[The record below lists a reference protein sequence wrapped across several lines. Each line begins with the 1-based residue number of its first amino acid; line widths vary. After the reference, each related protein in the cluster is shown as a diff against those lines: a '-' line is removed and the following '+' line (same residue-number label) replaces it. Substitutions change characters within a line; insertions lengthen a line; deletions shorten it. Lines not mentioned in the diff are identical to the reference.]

1 MNRNALS
8 INQSNMAAL
17 SARNN
22 GSNGLL
28 PNAFSAV
35 NNAAKNVGK
44 NVTAA
49 ANTVVNT
56 ANNAVKSVNT
66 ALNNSFKNVGKSVT
80 NGFANAAKNTTQ
92 NLGLSPNTTKNLGL
106 EPAVNAIKNTGTNIA
121 NSLKALNTSLSV
133 PVEESI
139 EAVPSEGLSL
149 GVSLPLILGIGLLV
163 ILLVLF
169 VVFRQR
175 IAMAFQRAYDSIHN
189 RLYGPSET
197 TATTTTGT
205 PVTTSDSSV
214 TLEPG
219 AEAQRIPPPQAT
231 ESVINKVIN
240 ARKTVF
246 NVATNKY
253 TYADAEPLCKALGA
267 ELATYDQ
274 VKKAWDDG
282 ADWCNYGWVKGQ
294 TAVYPTQQKTFDKL
308 QTASTDDE
316 RMACGLP
323 GINGGYMDNPALRF
337 GVNCYGDRPAEKD
350 ADIRNQNMKG
360 DVPLT
365 NEVLEQRK
373 KELRFRTEANE
384 IPLNPYN

>member
-1 MNRNALS
+1 MSVNALS
-8 INQSNMAAL
+8 INRPNMAAL
-17 SARNN
+17 NTRN
-22 GSNGLL
+22 SGLL
-28 PNAFSAV
+28 PNALSTV
-35 NNAAKNVGK
+35 NNAAKNIGK
-44 NVTAA
+44 NVTVA
-49 ANTVVNT
+49 ANNVAVA

-66 ALNNSFKNVGKSVT
+66 ALNSSFTNMGNS
-80 NGFANAAKNTTQ
+80 FANAAK
-92 NLGLSPNTTKNLGL
+92 NTTKNLGL
-106 EPAVNAIKNTGTNIA
+106 EPAMNTIQNATKNTGASIA
-121 NSLKALNTSLSV
+121 NSLKALNTSLSI

-149 GVSLPLILGIGLLV
+149 GISLPLIIGIGLLV
-163 ILLVLF
+163 IILVLF
-169 VVFRQR
+169 VVFRQQ
-175 IAMAFQRAYDSIHN
+175 ITMGLQRAYDSI
-189 RLYGPSET
+189 YGPSLPI
-197 TATTTTGT
+197 A
-205 PVTTSDSSV
+205 PSSDPSV
-214 TLEPG
+214 TLQPG
-219 AEAQRIPPPQAT
+219 GEAQTIPLPPAAAT

-240 ARKTVF
+240 ARKSVF

-308 QTASTDDE
+308 QTAATDDE
-316 RMACGLP
+316 RMSCGLP
-323 GINGGYMDNPALRF
+323 GINGGYMDNPELRF

-350 ADIRNQNMKG
+350 ADIRNQMMKG

-373 KELRFRTEANE
+373 KELRYRTEANQ

>member
-1 MNRNALS
+1 MSTNALS
-8 INQSNMAAL
+8 INQPNMLGL

-22 GSNGLL
+22 GSSGIL
-28 PNAFSAV
+28 PNAFNAV
-35 NNAAKNVGK
+35 NNTAKNVGK
-44 NVTAA
+44 NVAA
-49 ANTVVNT
+49 V

-66 ALNNSFKNVGKSVT
+66 ALNTSFTNMGKVLSPVT
-80 NGFANAAKNTTQ
+80 NSFANAAKNTTQ
-92 NLGLSPNTTKNLGL
+92 NLGLA
-106 EPAVNAIKNTGTNIA
+106 PAVNAIQNATKNTGANIA

-149 GVSLPLILGIGLLV
+149 GVSLPLILGIGLL
-163 ILLVLF
+163 IIALVLF
-169 VVFRQR
+169 IVFRQQ
-175 IAMAFQRAYDSIHN
+175 IAMGLQKAYDAIHDK
-189 RLYGPSET
+189 LYGSSTPAENPVPDPS
-197 TATTTTGT
+197 
-205 PVTTSDSSV
+205 VI
-214 TLEPG
+214 LKPG
-219 AEAQRIPPPQAT
+219 EEEKTIPLPPIAAT

-240 ARKTVF
+240 ARKKVF

-274 VKKAWDDG
+274 VKQAWDDG

-294 TAVYPTQQKTFDKL
+294 TAIYPTQQKTFDKL
-308 QTASTDDE
+308 QTAATDDE
-316 RMACGLP
+316 RMSCGLP
-323 GINGGYMDNPALRF
+323 GINGGYMDNPSLRF

-350 ADIRNQNMKG
+350 ADIRNQMMKG
-360 DVPLT
+360 DIPLT

-373 KELRFRTEANE
+373 KELRFRTEANQ

>member
-1 MNRNALS
+1 MDRNALS
-8 INQSNMAAL
+8 ITQPNMAAL
-17 SARNN
+17 STRNN
-22 GSNGLL
+22 KANVFSNI
-28 PNAFSAV
+28 
-35 NNAAKNVGK
+35 GK

-49 ANTVVNT
+49 ANSVATV

-66 ALNNSFKNVGKSVT
+66 AFNNSFTNVGKAMSPVA
-80 NGFANAAKNTTQ
+80 NGFANAAKNTAK
-92 NLGLSPNTTKNLGL
+92 NLNLEPAVNVINNAAKNTTKNLGL
-106 EPAVNAIKNTGTNIA
+106 EPAVNAIQNATKNTGTNLA

-133 PVEESI
+133 PIEESI

-149 GVSLPLILGIGLLV
+149 GISLPLILGIGLLV
-163 ILLVLF
+163 IVLVLF
-169 VVFRQR
+169 VVFRQQ
-175 IAMAFQRAYDSIHN
+175 IAMSLQRAYDSIHD
-189 RLYGPSET
+189 RIYGSSTNPP
-197 TATTTTGT
+197 
-205 PVTTSDSSV
+205 PVDSSV
-214 TLEPG
+214 TLPPG
-219 AEAQRIPPPQAT
+219 AEPQIIPLPPPAAT

-240 ARKTVF
+240 ARKSVF

-274 VKKAWDDG
+274 VKQAWDDG

-323 GINGGYMDNPALRF
+323 GINGGYMDNPELRF

-350 ADIRNQNMKG
+350 ADIRNQMMKG

-373 KELRFRTEANE
+373 KELRFRTQANE

>member
-1 MNRNALS
+1 MDRNALS
-8 INQSNMAAL
+8 ITQPNMAAL
-17 SARNN
+17 STRNN
-22 GSNGLL
+22 KANVFSNI
-28 PNAFSAV
+28 
-35 NNAAKNVGK
+35 GK

-49 ANTVVNT
+49 ANSVATV

-66 ALNNSFKNVGKSVT
+66 AFNNSFTNVGKAMSPVA
-80 NGFANAAKNTTQ
+80 NGFANAAKNTAK
-92 NLGLSPNTTKNLGL
+92 NLNLEPAVNVINNAAKNTTKNLGL
-106 EPAVNAIKNTGTNIA
+106 EPAVNAIQ
-121 NSLKALNTSLSV
+121 
-133 PVEESI
+133 SI

-149 GVSLPLILGIGLLV
+149 GISLPLILGIGLLV
-163 ILLVLF
+163 IVLVLF
-169 VVFRQR
+169 VVFRQQ
-175 IAMAFQRAYDSIHN
+175 IAMSLQRAYDSIHD
-189 RLYGPSET
+189 RIYGSSTNSPPVDS
-197 TATTTTGT
+197 
-205 PVTTSDSSV
+205 PVT
-214 TLEPG
+214 LPPG
-219 AEAQRIPPPQAT
+219 AEAQTIPLPPPAAT

-240 ARKTVF
+240 ARKSVF

-274 VKKAWDDG
+274 VKQAWDDG

-294 TAVYPTQQKTFDKL
+294 TAIYPTQQKTFDKL
-308 QTASTDDE
+308 QTAATDDE

-323 GINGGYMDNPALRF
+323 GINGGYMDNPELRF

-350 ADIRNQNMKG
+350 ADIRNQMMKG

-373 KELRFRTEANE
+373 KELRFRTQANE